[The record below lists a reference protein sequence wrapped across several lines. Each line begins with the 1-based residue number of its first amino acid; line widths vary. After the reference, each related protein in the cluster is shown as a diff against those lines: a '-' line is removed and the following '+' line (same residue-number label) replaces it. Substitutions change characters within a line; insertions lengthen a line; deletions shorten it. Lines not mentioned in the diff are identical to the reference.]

1 MSTDPKAKFKK
12 YVGAESGGG
21 RPEGKGYITELQ
33 RQKLKPAHLEV
44 IVTKNKE
51 RNHYPKRVSNE
62 KWAKVKVE
70 LKRKQYQTK
79 QTEGKNQKLK
89 GVRGVWGFG
98 EKESRMGFYGDRTD
112 DEIFVGL
119 DMFKQIPPDPL
130 ILTKPTTLSPS
141 TKPLSY
147 SF

>member
-1 MSTDPKAKFKK
+1 MSDPKAKFKK

-62 KWAKVKVE
+62 KWVIKNEKD
-70 LKRKQYQTK
+70 LRK
-79 QTEGKNQKLK
+79 KLK
-89 GVRGVWGFG
+89 SPIRRVEGVLPGVVGRRRRG
-98 EKESRMGFYGDRTD
+98 
-112 DEIFVGL
+112 I
-119 DMFKQIPPDPL
+119 
-130 ILTKPTTLSPS
+130 
-141 TKPLSY
+141 
-147 SF
+147 

>member
-21 RPEGKGYITELQ
+21 RPKGKGYITELQ
-33 RQKLKPAHLEV
+33 RQKLKPAHLDV

-62 KWAKVKVE
+62 KWVEVKAE

-79 QTEGKNQKLK
+79 QVEGKNQKLK
-89 GVRGVWGFG
+89 ASPNKKSENKNKVV
-98 EKESRMGFYGDRTD
+98 
-112 DEIFVGL
+112 
-119 DMFKQIPPDPL
+119 
-130 ILTKPTTLSPS
+130 PTTPPRRS
-141 TKPLSY
+141 TRKKKPKQ
-147 SF
+147 

>member
-62 KWAKVKVE
+62 KWVEVKAE

-79 QTEGKNQKLK
+79 QAEGKNQKLK
-89 GVRGVWGFG
+89 GKAPPKK
-98 EKESRMGFYGDRTD
+98 KEDKD
-112 DEIFVGL
+112 KVV
-119 DMFKQIPPDPL
+119 
-130 ILTKPTTLSPS
+130 PTTEPRRS
-141 TKPLSY
+141 TRKKNPKK
-147 SF
+147 